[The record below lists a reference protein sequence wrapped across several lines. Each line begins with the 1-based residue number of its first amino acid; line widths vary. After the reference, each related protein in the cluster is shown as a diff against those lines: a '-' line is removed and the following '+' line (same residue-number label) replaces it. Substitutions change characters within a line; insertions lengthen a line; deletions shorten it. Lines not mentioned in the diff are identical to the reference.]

1 MLERIKTFKS
11 ETYEWLM
18 RPPREHQSTAEQV
31 AHRATRIAFALVR
44 DLAQGKITLHAMS
57 LVFTSILS
65 IVPFLALSFS
75 LLRYFNVQNQ
85 FLPMIEHFLLPM
97 GEKGQEIH
105 QTIMQFVDNVKVG
118 VLGAVGLLVLL
129 YTVISLVQKIEHA
142 FNEIWYVAD
151 TRSLSRK
158 LSNYLSMIFVG
169 PILIVAAISLASGV
183 LESAIIAQLKLV
195 EPFGWVF
202 TLLTD
207 FMPSVILIAAFSFFY
222 IIVPNTKVKAVYA
235 FTGALV
241 AGVIWQI
248 AGHAFTAF
256 VVSSTRYDVI
266 YSGFAIGIVALLW
279 LYATWLILLI
289 GSSIAF
295 YMQNDNYITRD
306 VNVKGAPKE
315 LEQLAL
321 RVMRDVAYA
330 QEKGDQPIKQ
340 DDLESMR
347 GIPGLLVR
355 RVVDVLVNGK
365 LIIDAGSDGESFVL
379 TRSSDLISVSDIL
392 KLVREGHP
400 KQVFNTPKAVRDIAE
415 EIESYID
422 TTYGKM
428 TLRELIDK

>member
-1 MLERIKTFKS
+1 MLERIKTFQS

-18 RPPREHQSTAEQV
+18 RPPRGQQSTVEQV
-31 AHRATRIAFALVR
+31 MHRAARIAFALVR
-44 DLAQGKITLHAMS
+44 DLTQGKITLHAMS

-75 LLRYFNVQNQ
+75 LLRYFNVQNR

-151 TRSLSRK
+151 TRSVSRK

-169 PILIVAAISLASGV
+169 PVLIVAAISLGSGV
-183 LESAIIAQLKLV
+183 LESAIITQLKLV
-195 EPFGWVF
+195 EPFGWVLTF
-202 TLLTD
+202 LTD
-207 FMPSVILIAAFSFFY
+207 IMPSVILVAAFSFFY
-222 IIVPNTKVKAVYA
+222 IIVPNTKVKAIYA
-235 FTGALV
+235 LTGALV

-248 AGHAFTAF
+248 AGQAFTAF

-279 LYATWLILLI
+279 LYASWLILLV

-330 QEKGDQPIKQ
+330 QEKGGQPIKQ
-340 DDLESMR
+340 DDLESMS
-347 GIPGLLVR
+347 GIPGLLIR
-355 RVVDVLVNGK
+355 RVVEVLVRGK
-365 LIIDAGSDGESFVL
+365 LIIDAGSEGDSFVL
-379 TRSSDLISVSDIL
+379 ARSSDLISVADIL

-400 KQVFNTPKAVRDIAE
+400 KQIFNTPEVVSGIAE
-415 EIESYID
+415 EIESHIKE
-422 TTYGKM
+422 TFGKV
-428 TLRELIDK
+428 TLRELLDK